1 MPPRPAQITQAEL
14 TPQGSC
20 GDAGRGTGNVGLDRL
35 QNLGYPPRAMRAQ
48 RAAAYLDL
56 SVSTFLRFVDEGLLP
71 PPTKVRGVVSW
82 DRHDLDCAYEDWK
95 AASGDDENTMHK
107 LLRGQK

>member
-1 MPPRPAQITQAEL
+1 
-14 TPQGSC
+14 
-20 GDAGRGTGNVGLDRL
+20 
-35 QNLGYPPRAMRAQ
+35 
-48 RAAAYLDL
+48 
-56 SVSTFLRFVDEGLLP
+56 VSTFLRFVDEGLLP